1 MCRWP
6 VLAPDAPL
14 AQRWLNAG
22 WGMRN
27 SSGMGLRIPGEP
39 PVAGLVPDGPAA
51 VERVRPWPPMAGRR
65 RDRAV
70 LRGKADQMECGTWA
84 TPQVPPGCARP
95 VRPRAAAVVASVE
108 RTWPA
113 PASGPR
119 RFSARVKPSA
129 SSLLALPA
137 EDEADE
143 GDGFHGC
150 SCRAGAA
157 GAVAGPGEPSPG
169 ALGREEP
176 SPG

>member
-39 PVAGLVPDGPAA
+39 PVAGLVPDGPAV
-51 VERVRPWPPMAGRR
+51 VERSRPWPPMAVRR
-65 RDRAV
+65 CDRAV

-95 VRPRAAAVVASVE
+95 VRPRAAVVVASVE
-108 RTWPA
+108 LTWPA
-113 PASGPR
+113 PASDRAWKDLLGR
-119 RFSARVKPSA
+119 RSARVLEAGQRPAPPRSTPA
-129 SSLLALPA
+129 RPGRWLGLANRVR
-137 EDEADE
+137 EHWDVK
-143 GDGFHGC
+143 
-150 SCRAGAA
+150 SRARDSWDQ
-157 GAVAGPGEPSPG
+157 E
-169 ALGREEP
+169 R
-176 SPG
+176 